1 MNSQTA
7 HRKMNDL
14 SNRSKI
20 KTYLCNAPRPES
32 RGAKR
37 RVDFCLS
44 FGQPFKTSKFY
55 SVQELKQ
62 EPNVCVR
69 CICNPKRV
77 LHIPFRTASACQLK
91 LNEVSRCTEGLFDCM
106 TFVVRFFVPLWQLPD
121 LSCSLRWSIPGN
133 PQCPHPNKPPA
144 AATPIPNGKP
154 TLTCPAWITVG
165 RWRCTTTRDQ
175 PGSSWPANNKR

>member
-1 MNSQTA
+1 MNSLRTN
-7 HRKMNDL
+7 RKMMRL
-14 SNRSKI
+14 RHRSKI
-20 KTYLCNAPRPES
+20 KDYLCIAPRPPYL
-32 RGAKR
+32 GARR

-62 EPNVCVR
+62 EPNVCAR

-121 LSCSLRWSIPGN
+121 QPHSLRWTIPDH
-133 PQCPHPNKPPA
+133 PRHPRPNKPPA
-144 AATPIPNGKP
+144 ATTLIP
-154 TLTCPAWITVG
+154 T
-165 RWRCTTTRDQ
+165 
-175 PGSSWPANNKR
+175 

>member
-1 MNSQTA
+1 MSSQTA

-62 EPNVCVR
+62 EPNVCAR

-91 LNEVSRCTEGLFDCM
+91 LNEVFRCTEGLFDCM
-106 TFVVRFFVPLWQLPD
+106 TFVVRFFIPLWKLPD
-121 LSCSLRWSIPGN
+121 QPYSLRWPIPGN

-144 AATPIPNGKP
+144 AATLIPTWKP
-154 TLTCPAWITVG
+154 TPTCTAWITVG
-165 RWRCTTTRDQ
+165 RWRCTKSSDQ
-175 PGSSWPANNKR
+175 PSSSWPANNKR

>member
-7 HRKMNDL
+7 HWKKNDL

-20 KTYLCNAPRPES
+20 KDYLCDAPRPES

-62 EPNVCVR
+62 EPNVCAR

-106 TFVVRFFVPLWQLPD
+106 TFVVRFFAPLWRLPD
-121 LSCSLRWSIPGN
+121 LSCSLRWLIPGHI
-133 PQCPHPNKPPA
+133 QCPRPNKPPA
-144 AATPIPNGKP
+144 ARTS
-154 TLTCPAWITVG
+154 IT
-165 RWRCTTTRDQ
+165 T
-175 PGSSWPANNKR
+175 

>member
-32 RGAKR
+32 RGAKQ

-62 EPNVCVR
+62 EPNVCAR

-91 LNEVSRCTEGLFDCM
+91 LNEVFRCTEGLFDCM
-106 TFVVRFFVPLWQLPD
+106 TFVVRFFVPLCKLPD
-121 LSCSLRWSIPGN
+121 QPCSLRWPIPGN

-144 AATPIPNGKP
+144 AATPIPKGKP
-154 TLTCPAWITVG
+154 TSICPAWITVG
-165 RWRCTTTRDQ
+165 RWRSTTTSDQ
-175 PGSSWPANNKR
+175 LSGS

>member
-20 KTYLCNAPRPES
+20 KDYLCDAPRPES
-32 RGAKR
+32 RGARR

-106 TFVVRFFVPLWQLPD
+106 TFVVRFFVPPWQLPEQPR
-121 LSCSLRWSIPGN
+121 SLRWSIPGHI
-133 PQCPHPNKPPA
+133 QHPHPNKPPA
-144 AATPIPNGKP
+144 AATPVP
-154 TLTCPAWITVG
+154 T
-165 RWRCTTTRDQ
+165 
-175 PGSSWPANNKR
+175 

>member
-1 MNSQTA
+1 MMRLR
-7 HRKMNDL
+7 H
-14 SNRSKI
+14 RSKI
-20 KTYLCNAPRPES
+20 KDYLCIAPRPES

-106 TFVVRFFVPLWQLPD
+106 TFVVRFFVPLWRLPD
-121 LSCSLRWSIPGN
+121 LSSSLRWTIPGH
-133 PQCPHPNKPPA
+133 PRHPRPNKPPA
-144 AATPIPNGKP
+144 ATTSIPTRKP
-154 TLTCPAWITVG
+154 TSICPAWITVG
-165 RWRCTTTRDQ
+165 
-175 PGSSWPANNKR
+175 

>member
-1 MNSQTA
+1 MNSLRTN
-7 HRKMNDL
+7 RKMMRL
-14 SNRSKI
+14 RHRSKI
-20 KTYLCNAPRPES
+20 KDYLCIAPRPES

-62 EPNVCVR
+62 EPNVCAR

-106 TFVVRFFVPLWQLPD
+106 TFVVRFFVPFWQLPEQPR
-121 LSCSLRWSIPGN
+121 LLRWLMPGHIR
-133 PQCPHPNKPPA
+133 HPRTYKPPA
-144 AATPIPNGKP
+144 VTFLIPTRKP
-154 TLTCPAWITVG
+154 TPTCPAWITVG
-165 RWRCTTTRDQ
+165 R
-175 PGSSWPANNKR
+175 

>member
-1 MNSQTA
+1 MNSLRTN
-7 HRKMNDL
+7 RKMMRL
-14 SNRSKI
+14 RHRSKI
-20 KTYLCNAPRPES
+20 KDYLCTAPRPES

-106 TFVVRFFVPLWQLPD
+106 TFVVRFFVLLWRLPD
-121 LSCSLRWSIPGN
+121 QPCSLRWSTPGH
-133 PQCPHPNKPPA
+133 PSHPHPYKPPA

-154 TLTCPAWITVG
+154 TTTCPAWITVG
-165 RWRCTTTRDQ
+165 RWRSTTTTYQ

>member
-32 RGAKR
+32 RGARR

-62 EPNVCVR
+62 EPNVCAR

-106 TFVVRFFVPLWQLPD
+106 TFVVRFFVPLCKMLEQP
-121 LSCSLRWSIPGN
+121 CSLRWPIPGHSR
-133 PQCPHPNKPPA
+133 HPRHNKPPA
-144 AATPIPNGKP
+144 TRHPIPTRKP
-154 TLTCPAWITVG
+154 TPTSPAWIIVG
-165 RWRCTTTRDQ
+165 
-175 PGSSWPANNKR
+175 

>member
-1 MNSQTA
+1 MNSQSA

-20 KTYLCNAPRPES
+20 KDYLCDAPRPES

-106 TFVVRFFVPLWQLPD
+106 TFVVRFFVPIWQLPEQ
-121 LSCSLRWSIPGN
+121 SHSLRWSIPGH
-133 PQCPHPNKPPA
+133 PWHTHPNKPPA
-144 AATPIPNGKP
+144 ATTPVPNGKP
-154 TLTCPAWITVG
+154 TLACPAWITVG
-165 RWRCTTTRDQ
+165 RWRSTKSSDQ
-175 PGSSWPANNKR
+175 PSSSWPANNNQ

>member
-20 KTYLCNAPRPES
+20 KTYLCTAPRPES
-32 RGAKR
+32 RGARR

-62 EPNVCVR
+62 EPNVCAR

-106 TFVVRFFVPLWQLPD
+106 TFVVRFFVPLCKMLEQP
-121 LSCSLRWSIPGN
+121 CSLRWPIPGHSR
-133 PQCPHPNKPPA
+133 HPRHNKPPA
-144 AATPIPNGKP
+144 TRHPIPTRKP
-154 TLTCPAWITVG
+154 TPTSPAWIIVG
-165 RWRCTTTRDQ
+165 
-175 PGSSWPANNKR
+175 

>member
-7 HRKMNDL
+7 HWKKNDL

-20 KTYLCNAPRPES
+20 KTYLCTAPRPES

-106 TFVVRFFVPLWQLPD
+106 TFVVRFFVPLWWLPD
-121 LSCSLRWSIPGN
+121 QPRSLRWQIPGHI
-133 PQCPHPNKPPA
+133 QCPHPNKPPA
-144 AATPIPNGKP
+144 ATTSVPTQKP
-154 TLTCPAWITVG
+154 TLTCPA
-165 RWRCTTTRDQ
+165 
-175 PGSSWPANNKR
+175 

>member
-1 MNSQTA
+1 MMRLR
-7 HRKMNDL
+7 H
-14 SNRSKI
+14 RSKI
-20 KTYLCNAPRPES
+20 KDYLCIAPRPES
-32 RGAKR
+32 RGARR

-62 EPNVCVR
+62 EPNVCAR

-77 LHIPFRTASACQLK
+77 LHIPFRTTSACQLK

-106 TFVVRFFVPLWQLPD
+106 TFVVRFFVPLWRLPD
-121 LSCSLRWSIPGN
+121 QPCSLRWTIPGY
-133 PQCPHPNKPPA
+133 PRHPHPNKPPA

-154 TLTCPAWITVG
+154 TTTCPAWITVG
-165 RWRCTTTRDQ
+165 
-175 PGSSWPANNKR
+175 

>member
-1 MNSQTA
+1 MSSQRTN
-7 HRKMNDL
+7 RKMMRL
-14 SNRSKI
+14 RHRSKI
-20 KTYLCNAPRPES
+20 KDYLCTAPRPES
-32 RGAKR
+32 RGARR

-91 LNEVSRCTEGLFDCM
+91 LNEVFRCTEGLFDCM
-106 TFVVRFFVPLWQLPD
+106 TFVVRFFVPLWKLPD
-121 LSCSLRWSIPGN
+121 QPSSLRWPIPGN

-144 AATPIPNGKP
+144 STALIPTRRPTP
-154 TLTCPAWITVG
+154 TSPAWITVG
-165 RWRCTTTRDQ
+165 RWRRTSVNDQ
-175 PGSSWPANNKR
+175 LTSN

>member
-1 MNSQTA
+1 MNSLRTN
-7 HRKMNDL
+7 RKMMRL
-14 SNRSKI
+14 RHRSKI
-20 KTYLCNAPRPES
+20 KDYLCTAPRPES
-32 RGAKR
+32 RGARR

-106 TFVVRFFVPLWQLPD
+106 TFVVRFFVPLWLLPEQP
-121 LSCSLRWSIPGN
+121 CSLRWPIPGHIRH
-133 PQCPHPNKPPA
+133 PHPNKPPA
-144 AATPIPNGKP
+144 STALIPTRRPTP
-154 TLTCPAWITVG
+154 TCPAWITVG
-165 RWRCTTTRDQ
+165 RWRNTSVNDQ
-175 PGSSWPANNKR
+175 LTSN

>member
-1 MNSQTA
+1 MRLR
-7 HRKMNDL
+7 H
-14 SNRSKI
+14 RSKI
-20 KTYLCNAPRPES
+20 KDYLCIAPRPPYL
-32 RGAKR
+32 GARR

-62 EPNVCVR
+62 EPNVCAR

-106 TFVVRFFVPLWQLPD
+106 TFVVRFFVPLWWLPD
-121 LSCSLRWSIPGN
+121 LSCSLRWSMTGHIRHPR
-133 PQCPHPNKPPA
+133 PNKPPA
-144 AATPIPNGKP
+144 ATTSIP
-154 TLTCPAWITVG
+154 T
-165 RWRCTTTRDQ
+165 
-175 PGSSWPANNKR
+175 

>member
-1 MNSQTA
+1 MNSLRTN
-7 HRKMNDL
+7 RKMMRL
-14 SNRSKI
+14 RHRSKI
-20 KTYLCNAPRPES
+20 KDYLCTAPRPES

-62 EPNVCVR
+62 EPNVCAR

-106 TFVVRFFVPLWQLPD
+106 TFVVRFFVPLWKLPEQ
-121 LSCSLRWSIPGN
+121 SHSLRWPIPGQ
-133 PQCPHPNKPPA
+133 PQYPHPNKPPA
-144 AATPIPNGKP
+144 AATTIPTRKP
-154 TLTCPAWITVG
+154 TTMCPAWITVG
-165 RWRCTTTRDQ
+165 RWRSTKTSELMT
-175 PGSSWPANNKR
+175 SSRPAQCC

>member
-20 KTYLCNAPRPES
+20 KDYLCDAPRPES
-32 RGAKR
+32 RGARR

-62 EPNVCVR
+62 EPNVCAR

-106 TFVVRFFVPLWQLPD
+106 TFVVRFFVPLWQLPEQ
-121 LSCSLRWSIPGN
+121 LRSLRWPIPGH
-133 PQCPHPNKPPA
+133 PRHPRPNKPPA
-144 AATPIPNGKP
+144 GTTQIPPRKP
-154 TLTCPAWITVG
+154 TTTFTAWITVG
-165 RWRCTTTRDQ
+165 RWWCTMTSGQ
-175 PGSSWPANNKR
+175 PGSS

>member
-1 MNSQTA
+1 MNSLRTN
-7 HRKMNDL
+7 RKMMRL
-14 SNRSKI
+14 RHRSKI
-20 KTYLCNAPRPES
+20 KDYLCIAPGPPYL
-32 RGAKR
+32 GARR

-62 EPNVCVR
+62 EPNVCAR

-106 TFVVRFFVPLWQLPD
+106 TFVVRFFVPLWRLPE
-121 LSCSLRWSIPGN
+121 LSCSLRWLIPGQ
-133 PQCPHPNKPPA
+133 PQYPRPNKPPA
-144 AATPIPNGKP
+144 ASTPVPTQKP
-154 TLTCPAWITVG
+154 TITCPA
-165 RWRCTTTRDQ
+165 
-175 PGSSWPANNKR
+175 

>member
-1 MNSQTA
+1 MNSLRTN
-7 HRKMNDL
+7 RKMMRL
-14 SNRSKI
+14 RHRSKI
-20 KTYLCNAPRPES
+20 KDYLCTAPRPES
-32 RGAKR
+32 RGARR

-106 TFVVRFFVPLWQLPD
+106 TFVVRFFVPLWRLLG
-121 LSCSLRWSIPGN
+121 LSRSLRWLILGHPRHPRPNKQPASKTSIP
-133 PQCPHPNKPPA
+133 
-144 AATPIPNGKP
+144 T
-154 TLTCPAWITVG
+154 
-165 RWRCTTTRDQ
+165 
-175 PGSSWPANNKR
+175 

>member
-20 KTYLCNAPRPES
+20 KDYLCDAPRPES

-62 EPNVCVR
+62 EPNVCAR

-106 TFVVRFFVPLWQLPD
+106 TFVVRFFAPLWRLPEQPR
-121 LSCSLRWSIPGN
+121 SLRWLTPGH
-133 PQCPHPNKPPA
+133 PSHPHPYKPPA

-154 TLTCPAWITVG
+154 TTTCPAWITVG
-165 RWRCTTTRDQ
+165 RWRSTTTTYQ
-175 PGSSWPANNKR
+175 PSSSWPVNNKR

>member
-1 MNSQTA
+1 MNSLRTN
-7 HRKMNDL
+7 RKMMRL
-14 SNRSKI
+14 RHRSKI
-20 KTYLCNAPRPES
+20 KDYLCIAPRPPYL
-32 RGAKR
+32 GARR

-62 EPNVCVR
+62 EPNVCAR

-106 TFVVRFFVPLWQLPD
+106 TFVVRFFVPLWQLPEQ
-121 LSCSLRWSIPGN
+121 SHSLRWSMMGHIR
-133 PQCPHPNKPPA
+133 HPRSNKPPA
-144 AATPIPNGKP
+144 ATTTIPTRKP
-154 TLTCPAWITVG
+154 TSICPAWITVG
-165 RWRCTTTRDQ
+165 RWWSTTTSDQ
-175 PGSSWPANNKR
+175 PGSSWPANNNQ

>member
-1 MNSQTA
+1 MRLR
-7 HRKMNDL
+7 H
-14 SNRSKI
+14 RSKI
-20 KTYLCNAPRPES
+20 KDYLCIAPRPPYL
-32 RGAKR
+32 GAKR

-77 LHIPFRTASACQLK
+77 LHIPFRMASACQLK

-106 TFVVRFFVPLWQLPD
+106 TFVVRFFVPICKMLEQP
-121 LSCSLRWSIPGN
+121 CSLRWPIPGHSR
-133 PQCPHPNKPPA
+133 HPRHNKPPA
-144 AATPIPNGKP
+144 TRHPIPTRKP
-154 TLTCPAWITVG
+154 TPTSPAWLTVG
-165 RWRCTTTRDQ
+165 
-175 PGSSWPANNKR
+175 

>member
-20 KTYLCNAPRPES
+20 KDYLCDAPRPAS
-32 RGAKR
+32 RGARR

-106 TFVVRFFVPLWQLPD
+106 TFVVRFFVPLWQLPEQPR
-121 LSCSLRWSIPGN
+121 SLRWLMPGN
-133 PQCPHPNKPPA
+133 SRHLQPNKPPA
-144 AATPIPNGKP
+144 A
-154 TLTCPAWITVG
+154 
-165 RWRCTTTRDQ
+165 TT
-175 PGSSWPANNKR
+175 

>member
-7 HRKMNDL
+7 HRKMMRL
-14 SNRSKI
+14 RHRSKI
-20 KTYLCNAPRPES
+20 KDYLCIAPRPES

-62 EPNVCVR
+62 EPNVCAR

-106 TFVVRFFVPLWQLPD
+106 TFVVRFFAPLWKLPEQ
-121 LSCSLRWSIPGN
+121 SRSLRWTIPG
-133 PQCPHPNKPPA
+133 HARHSRPNKPPA
-144 AATPIPNGKP
+144 DTSQIPTRKP
-154 TLTCPAWITVG
+154 TITCLAWITVG
-165 RWRCTTTRDQ
+165 RWRCTKTTYQ
-175 PGSSWPANNKR
+175 PSSCWPANNKR